1 MIPASILPPRECMSN
16 TATPA
21 NRAHEAEEELV
32 GVARWPATIAVLTIS
47 AIFFFISSRYTVGP
61 RWAVLSVTA
70 ALLIPLW
77 VTRSRGLHLWTHGI
91 ALALNALLTL
101 AVASSAILLFYRLY
115 TGETQAFAL
124 LRDAILIWG
133 VNIVVFALWYW
144 NLDAGGP
151 ARRHPGKHA
160 STDFAF
166 PQQQQDD
173 DGLVEGWSPG
183 FTDYLFLAFN
193 TSTAFSPTDTL
204 VLARR
209 MKVLMMMQSAISLL
223 IVAVLAARAINTI
236 GSGN

>member
-1 MIPASILPPRECMSN
+1 MSN
-16 TATPA
+16 ATTPA
-21 NRAHEAEEELV
+21 NPTHEAEEELV
-32 GVARWPATIAVLTIS
+32 GVARWPATLAVMLIGG
-47 AIFFFISSRYTVGP
+47 IFFFISSRYTIGP
-61 RWAVLSVTA
+61 RWVVLAVTA

-77 VTRSRGLHLWTHGI
+77 VTRSRGMHQWTHGL
-91 ALALNALLTL
+91 ALALNGVLTL
-101 AVASSAILLFYRLY
+101 AVASSAILLLIRLS

-124 LRDAILIWG
+124 LRDAVLIWS

-151 ARRHPGKHA
+151 AKRHPGKHA

-236 GSGN
+236 SAPGG

>member
-1 MIPASILPPRECMSN
+1 MSD

-21 NRAHEAEEELV
+21 NTPQQVEGELA
-32 GVARWPATIAVLTIS
+32 GVARWPATLAVLLIGG
-47 AIFFFISSRYTVGP
+47 IFFFISSKFTVGP
-61 RWAVLSVTA
+61 RWAVLVVVA

-77 VTRSRGLHLWTHGI
+77 LTRSRGMHQWTHAL
-91 ALALNALLTL
+91 ALALNGVLTL
-101 AVASSAILLFYRLY
+101 AVASSAVLLLYRLS

-124 LRDAILIWG
+124 LRDAVLIWG

-151 ARRHPGKHA
+151 AKRRPGKHA
-160 STDFAF
+160 SSDFAF

-173 DGLVEGWSPG
+173 DGEVEGWSPG

-209 MKVLMMMQSAISLL
+209 MKVLMMLQSAISLL

-236 GSGN
+236 GNGS

>member
-1 MIPASILPPRECMSN
+1 MSN
-16 TATPA
+16 ATTPR
-21 NRAHEAEEELV
+21 NLAHKAEGDLV
-32 GVARWPATIAVLTIS
+32 GVARWPATIAILLVGAVFLTIS
-47 AIFFFISSRYTVGP
+47 SEYTVGP
-61 RWAVLSVTA
+61 SWVVFAVIF

-77 VTRSRGLHLWTHGI
+77 VTRIKGMHHWTHFI
-91 ALALNALLTL
+91 ALALNGVLTL
-101 AVASSAILLFYRLY
+101 AVASSAALLLYRLA
-115 TGETQAFAL
+115 TGKTQALAL
-124 LRDAILIWG
+124 LGDATLVWG
-133 VNIVVFALWYW
+133 LNIVVFALWYW

-151 ARRHPGKHA
+151 AKRHPGKHA

-209 MKVLMMMQSAISLL
+209 MKVLMMLQSAISLL

-236 GSGN
+236 ATPGG

>member
-1 MIPASILPPRECMSN
+1 MSN
-16 TATPA
+16 AATPA
-21 NRAHEAEEELV
+21 NRMHEAEEELV
-32 GVARWPATIAVLTIS
+32 GVARWPATLAVLTIG
-47 AIFFFISSRYTVGP
+47 AIFFFISSKYTIGP
-61 RWAVLSVTA
+61 RWVVLAVTA
-70 ALLIPLW
+70 VLLIPLW
-77 VTRSRGLHLWTHGI
+77 VTRRRGMHVWTHGI
-91 ALALNALLTL
+91 ALALNGVLTL

-151 ARRHPGKHA
+151 AKRHPGKHA

-209 MKVLMMMQSAISLL
+209 MKVLMMLQSAISLL

-236 GSGN
+236 GNGN

>member
-1 MIPASILPPRECMSN
+1 MSN

-21 NRAHEAEEELV
+21 NRTHEAEEELV
-32 GVARWPATIAVLTIS
+32 GVARWPATLAVLTIG
-47 AIFFFISSRYTVGP
+47 AIFFFISSKYTIGP
-61 RWAVLSVTA
+61 RWVVLAVTA

-77 VTRSRGLHLWTHGI
+77 VTRRRGMHVWTHGI
-91 ALALNALLTL
+91 ALALNGVLTL

-151 ARRHPGKHA
+151 AKRHPGKHA

-209 MKVLMMMQSAISLL
+209 MKVLMMLQSAISLL

-236 GSGN
+236 GNGN